1 MPCSNSTMGVWA
13 GGNNGSAKLN
23 TIQFLTIATLGN
35 AQDFGDLTSTRMA
48 GSGFSSPTRG
58 CFAGGYTPTAVNTID
73 YIALSTRGD
82 AVDFGDMG
90 YATPSGIFGLSNAH
104 GGL

>member
-1 MPCSNSTMGVWA
+1 
-13 GGNNGSAKLN
+13 
-23 TIQFLTIATLGN
+23 
-35 AQDFGDLTSTRMA
+35 MA

-73 YIALSTRGD
+73 YIALSTRGN